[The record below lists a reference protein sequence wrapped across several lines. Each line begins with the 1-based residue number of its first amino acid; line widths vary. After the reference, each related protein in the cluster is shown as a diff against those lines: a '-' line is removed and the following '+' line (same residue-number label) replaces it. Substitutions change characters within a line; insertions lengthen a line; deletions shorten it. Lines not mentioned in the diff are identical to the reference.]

1 MDILTASALGGER
14 VGEGRHGA
22 GVGCALGVSPGDAGG
37 CGPVAGRTLN
47 VGCENVLAVAGGLLW
62 AAAA

>member
-1 MDILTASALGGER
+1 M
-14 VGEGRHGA
+14 GEGRHGA
-22 GVGCALGVSPGDAGG
+22 RVGCALGVSPGDAGG

-47 VGCENVLAVAGGLLW
+47 VGCENVLAVAGWLLW